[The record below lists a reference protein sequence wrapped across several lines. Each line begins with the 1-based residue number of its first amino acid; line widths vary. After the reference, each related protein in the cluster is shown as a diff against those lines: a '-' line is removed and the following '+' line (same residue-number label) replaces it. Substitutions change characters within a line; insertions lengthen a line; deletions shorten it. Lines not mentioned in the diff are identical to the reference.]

1 MRSFFITGIGTDIGK
16 TVVSAI
22 LVEAL
27 KADYWKPIQSGNL
40 DFTDTDFIKEFT
52 IHHGKLHTEE
62 YLFTE
67 PVSPHL
73 AAKLE
78 NKTINIEYLR
88 LPKLNNYLIVEG
100 AGGLLVPLSQK
111 YLIKDL
117 ILKLQLP
124 VIIVSMNYLGS
135 INHTLLTIEALK
147 QYNIPIVGIIFN
159 QDHNIESENYILD
172 YTGIK
177 LLGKIPKTDTMSKGF
192 IVQQADK
199 IRQNLLDVLNEFPEH
214 PTHNNDLQLDYESF

>member
-1 MRSFFITGIGTDIGK
+1 MSGFFVTGISTGIGK

-27 KADYWKPIQSGNL
+27 KADYWKPVQSGNL
-40 DFTDTDFIKEFT
+40 DFTDTDFIKEYT
-52 IHHGKLHTEE
+52 IHHQTLHTEE
-62 YLFTE
+62 YLFSE

-78 NKTINIEYLR
+78 NKDIDIQHIK
-88 LPKLNNYLIVEG
+88 LPIVNNYLIVEG

-117 ILKLQLP
+117 IIKLQLP
-124 VIIVSMNYLGS
+124 VILVSMSYLGS

-147 QYNIPIVGIIFN
+147 QHNIPIAGIIFN
-159 QDHNIESENYILD
+159 QDHNIESENYILN

-192 IVQQADK
+192 IVQQADQ
-199 IRQNLLDVLNEFPEH
+199 IRKNLLEVLHDFPNQVS
-214 PTHNNDLQLDYESF
+214 NNNNLQLDYESF

>member
-1 MRSFFITGIGTDIGK
+1 MKGFFITGIGTDIGK

-40 DFTDTDFIKEFT
+40 DFTDTDFIKDFT
-52 IHHGKLHTEE
+52 LHHGKLHTEE
-62 YLFTE
+62 YGFSE

-78 NKTINIEYLR
+78 DKVINIEHFS

-100 AGGLLVPLSQK
+100 AGGLMVPLNDK

-117 ILKLQLP
+117 IIKLQLP
-124 VIIVSMNYLGS
+124 VILVSMNYLGS

-147 QYNIPIVGIIFN
+147 QNNILIAGIIFN
-159 QDHNIESENYILD
+159 QDHNIESENYILN

-177 LLGKIPKTDTMSKGF
+177 LLGKIPKADTMSKGF

-199 IRQNLLDVLNEFPEH
+199 ICQNLLDVLSEFPDH
-214 PTHNNDLQLDYESF
+214 PTNNNDLQLDYESF